1 MTLQQMRYI
10 VAVARN
16 GFNITQA
23 AASLHTSQP
32 GVSKQIRQLEDELG
46 VEIFVRRG
54 KSLEG
59 LTAAGRE
66 LLERAERINRE
77 IEDIRQLSQDLRGNA
92 AGALR
97 IGTTQTQATY
107 VLPDVIGRFRER
119 FREVTLDLHQGTS
132 EQLAVMLSNDDL
144 DFVIASDG
152 WDLFPDVVK
161 LPCYHWHRILVVPEN
176 HELADE
182 PCPSL
187 ERLAGYPL
195 VSYTLRSNARS
206 SMLAAFRERG
216 LEPNLVFTARDADV
230 IKTYVRSGTGVGII
244 AAMAWQNDV
253 GLTALSARELFPRC
267 TTWIGYRRGRYL
279 RRYMKEFVEAFA
291 PHIDHLLLEQ
301 ADLSASQREIDELF
315 GRIALSVRDTAPPCP
330 EFPL

>member
-1 MTLQQMRYI
+1 MTLQQLRYI

-16 GFNITQA
+16 DFNITQA
-23 AASLHTSQP
+23 AESLFTSQP

-46 VEIFVRRG
+46 IEIFVRRG

-59 LTAAGRE
+59 LTPAGRE
-66 LLERAERINRE
+66 LLERAERVVRE
-77 IEDIRQLSQDLRGNA
+77 IGDIRQLSADLRDDVSGT
-92 AGALR
+92 LR

-107 VLPDVIGRFRER
+107 VLPEALRCFRGG
-119 FREVTLDLHQGTS
+119 FPNVSVDLHQGTS
-132 EQLAVMLSNDDL
+132 EQLAAMLGEDEL

-152 WDLFPDVVK
+152 WDLFPEVIK
-161 LPCYHWHRILVVPEN
+161 LPCYHWHRILVVPDD
-176 HELADE
+176 HELALE

-187 ERLAGYPL
+187 ERLASFPL
-195 VSYTLRSNARS
+195 VSYTLRSNAKS
-206 SMLAAFRERG
+206 SMLETFAGAG
-216 LEPNLVFTARDADV
+216 LAPNLVFTARDADV

-244 AAMAWQNDV
+244 AAMAWQDDP
-253 GLTALSARELFPRC
+253 GLTALSARSLFPRC

-279 RRYMKEFVEAFA
+279 RRHMKEFIELFA

-301 ADLSASQREIDELF
+301 ANEAPNQAAVDRLFSDIELE
-315 GRIALSVRDTAPPCP
+315 VRDTAPACP